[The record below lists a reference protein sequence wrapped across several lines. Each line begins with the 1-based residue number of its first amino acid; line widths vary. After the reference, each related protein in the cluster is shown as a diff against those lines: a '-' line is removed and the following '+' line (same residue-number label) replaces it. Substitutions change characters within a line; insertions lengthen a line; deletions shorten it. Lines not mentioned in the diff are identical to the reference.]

1 MIFFCMICMT
11 YGKVYHGMSM
21 QMTTEG
27 TGIYYKQLRSI
38 SNITQLTGDAGIRLK
53 NIKQKIDMFGIINE
67 YQTVIDVIVGY
78 RYEYF
83 SVKAEGGIKPIIIL
97 GTGGMAKIKSF
108 SKVNMIGP
116 WMIQYILGLGVQF
129 YNGRILNEITIK
141 YIQSKITKGQAAF
154 QLAFYWK

>member
-38 SNITQLTGDAGIRLK
+38 SNITQLTSDAGIRLK
-53 NIKQKIDMFGIINE
+53 NIKQKIDMFGIVNE

-78 RYEYF
+78 RYEFF
-83 SVKAEGGIKPIIIL
+83 SDKTDGGFRPIFIA
-97 GTGGMAKIKSF
+97 GTGGMAEIKSF
-108 SKVNMIGP
+108 SQINVIGL
-116 WMIQYILGLGVQF
+116 WMIQYMLGLGVQF
-129 YNGRILNEITIK
+129 YNGMILNEITLK
-141 YIQSKITKGQAAF
+141 YVRSKLTKGQAAF